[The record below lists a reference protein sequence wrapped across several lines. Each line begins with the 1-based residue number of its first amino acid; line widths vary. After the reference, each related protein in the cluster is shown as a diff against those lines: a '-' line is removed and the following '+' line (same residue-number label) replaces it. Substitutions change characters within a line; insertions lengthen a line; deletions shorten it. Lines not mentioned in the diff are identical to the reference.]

1 MRKSQQPQP
10 HSRQHRPLPHTSSA
24 DDRDRLTAPTSGD
37 ASPDTPDD
45 APLPL
50 YTPTEAAE
58 LLSVKETWLR
68 RKAGT
73 RSIPCT
79 FIGRHLRFSATDLR
93 TIVENGTQP
102 VRARRGRP
110 RKVN

>member
-1 MRKSQQPQP
+1 MRKSQQTQP

-37 ASPDTPDD
+37 ASQDTPGD
-45 APLPL
+45 ALLPL

-68 RKAGT
+68 RKAGI

-93 TIVENGTQP
+93 TIVEDGAQP